1 MEEITNIHDRFF
13 RETFSL
19 REIAQGFLNAYLPDE
34 IRRQV
39 DLSTLDIVKDSFID
53 KELREHRSDI
63 TYTVRMQDVTVYL
76 YLLFEHKSFPDPLT
90 GFQLL
95 RYIVRLGEHHFQQ
108 NPRSKKFP
116 PVFPMV
122 FYHGKTKWKIPGSF
136 QHLVEL
142 KKDSPLKPYTP
153 EFCFRVYDISHL
165 KDEEIRGQVMARMVM
180 LIAKHIFRP
189 DLRQRLPEILSMC
202 REIADRQTALE
213 LLEIMLRY
221 AVHVRKY
228 EEREIREILTET
240 KLEEGIMQTFIDRYI
255 EQGQHQGESRFF
267 RKMMESRF
275 GSLPE
280 WVMKKIETAPPETV
294 EKWGI
299 RLLKANSLE
308 DVLASH

>member
-1 MEEITNIHDRFF
+1 MDKTMEEITNIHDRFF
-13 RETFSL
+13 RETFSR
-19 REIAQGFLNAYLPDE
+19 REIAQDFLDEYLPDE
-34 IRRQV
+34 IRRQI

-63 TYTVRMQDVTVYL
+63 TYTVRMKDITVYL

-108 NPRSKKFP
+108 NPKSKKFP
-116 PVFPMV
+116 PVFPTV
-122 FYHGKTKWKIPGSF
+122 FYHGRTEWRIPDNF

-142 KKDSPLKPYTP
+142 KKGNPLKDYIP
-153 EFCFRVYDISHL
+153 EFRFRVYDISHL
-165 KDEEIRGQVMARMVM
+165 KDEEIRGQVMSRIVL

-189 DLRQRLPEILSMC
+189 DLRQRLPEILSLC

-213 LLEIMLRY
+213 LLEIILRH
-221 AVHVRKY
+221 AVHARKY
-228 EEREIREILTET
+228 EEREIREILKET
-240 KLEEGIMQTFIDRYI
+240 KMEEGIMQTFIDRYI
-255 EQGQHQGESRFF
+255 AQGETRFF

-280 WVMKKIETAPPETV
+280 WVLKKIESASPETI
-294 EKWGI
+294 EQWGI
-299 RLLKANSLE
+299 RLLKADSPE
-308 DVLASH
+308 DVPAHH